1 MNLKEV
7 KVGDWYMK
15 YDDETCYQGVRY
27 LLDDLSWDERKV
39 FFDQAYAKG
48 AAQFEDDEDRQFTLY
63 YENGGYI
70 LTRRQSSGW

>member
-1 MNLKEV
+1 MELKEV
-7 KVGDWYMK
+7 KVGEWFMK
-15 YDDETCYQGVRY
+15 YDEESCRYGVRH

-39 FFDQAYAKG
+39 FFDQAYSKG

-63 YENGGYI
+63 YQNGGYL